1 MSSIA
6 DALKA
11 ATARLTAGGVPEAR
25 LEARVLAGEAF
36 GLSREALLARD
47 DQTARAEDLA
57 RFDDFVARRIAGEPT
72 ARLLGRQEFWSL
84 EFGLGPE
91 TLIPRGDS
99 ETIVEAALASI
110 SDRAVPLRLIDFGT
124 GSGCLLL
131 ALLSELPNA
140 TGLGIDASAET
151 LEVAARNAKR
161 LGLASRASFQRGD
174 WGHGLAG
181 PFDLIVSN
189 PPYIR
194 DGDIAGLATEVAR
207 FEPRR
212 ALAGGA
218 DGLDCYRAL
227 ASDLSRLLAP
237 GGQAV
242 LEIGQGQADE
252 VEMIM
257 AAAGLTPADRRA
269 DLAGIV
275 RALRFTRKKTSEFVG
290 SSR

>member
-1 MSSIA
+1 MTITQA
-6 DALKA
+6 LRDAA
-11 ATARLTAGGVPEAR
+11 ARLTAAGVAEAR

-36 GLSREALLARD
+36 GLTREALLARD
-47 DQTARAEDLA
+47 DQTARPEELARLEDL
-57 RFDDFVARRIAGEPT
+57 VARRIRGEPT

-91 TLIPRGDS
+91 TLIPRADS
-99 ETIVEAALASI
+99 ETIVEAALAAI
-110 SDRAVPLRLIDFGT
+110 ADRSAPLRLVDFGT

-140 TGLGIDASAET
+140 EGLGIDASAET
-151 LEVAARNAKR
+151 LAVAARNAER
-161 LGLASRASFQRGD
+161 LGLAGRAAFGLGD
-174 WGHGLAG
+174 WGQGLSG

-194 DGDIAGLATEVAR
+194 DGEIAGLAPEVAR

-227 ASDLSRLLAP
+227 APDIARLLAP
-237 GGQAV
+237 GGLAV
-242 LEIGQGQADE
+242 LEVGQGQADA
-252 VEMIM
+252 VEAIL
-257 AAAGLTPADRRA
+257 AATGLKPAGRRA
-269 DLAGIV
+269 DLAGID
-275 RALRFTRKKTSEFVG
+275 RAISFTR
-290 SSR
+290 

>member
-1 MSSIA
+1 MSVTVA
-6 DALKA
+6 EATRA
-11 ATARLTAGGVPEAR
+11 AAARLTAAGVAEAR
-25 LEARVLAGEAF
+25 LESRVLAGEAF
-36 GLSREALLARD
+36 GLSCEGLLARG
-47 DQTARAEDLA
+47 DQDARPEHLA
-57 RFDDFVARRIAGEPT
+57 RLDNLLARRIGGEPT

-99 ETIVEAALASI
+99 ETLVEAALAGI
-110 SDRAVPLRLIDFGT
+110 QHHDAPLRLIDFGT

-151 LEVAARNAKR
+151 LAVAARNAER
-161 LGLASRASFQRGD
+161 LGLAARAAFQLGD
-174 WGHGLAG
+174 WGQGLVG

-212 ALAGGA
+212 ALAGGS

-227 ASDLSRLLAP
+227 APDIAGLLAP
-237 GGQAV
+237 GGLAV

-252 VEMIM
+252 VEAIL
-257 AAAGLTPADRRA
+257 AAAGLKPAGRRP
-269 DLAGIV
+269 DLAGID
-275 RALRFTRKKTSEFVG
+275 RAISVTR
-290 SSR
+290 

>member
-11 ATARLTAGGVPEAR
+11 ATARLTASGIADAR
-25 LEARVLAGEAF
+25 LESRVLAGEAF
-36 GLSREALLARD
+36 GLSRETLLARD
-47 DQTARAEDLA
+47 DQAVRADDLA
-57 RFDDFVARRIAGEPT
+57 RLEGLVARRITGEPT

-99 ETIVEAALASI
+99 ETIVESALAAI
-110 SDRAVPLRLIDFGT
+110 LDRAAPLRLIDFGT
-124 GSGCLLL
+124 ASGCLLL

-151 LEVAARNAKR
+151 LAVAARNAER
-161 LGLASRASFQRGD
+161 LGLAARATFQCGD
-174 WGHGLAG
+174 WGQGLAG

-218 DGLDCYRAL
+218 DGLECYRAL
-227 ASDLSRLLAP
+227 APDIARLLTP

-242 LEIGQGQADE
+242 LEIGQGQADD
-252 VEMIM
+252 VDAIM
-257 AAAGLTPADRRA
+257 AAAGLAAAGRRV
-269 DLAGIV
+269 DLAGID
-275 RALRFTRKKTSEFVG
+275 RA
-290 SSR
+290 SSFRR

>member
-1 MSSIA
+1 MTITEA
-6 DALKA
+6 LRDAA
-11 ATARLTAGGVPEAR
+11 ARLTAAGVAQAR
-25 LEARVLAGEAF
+25 LESRVLAGDAF
-36 GLSREALLARD
+36 GLSRESLLARG
-47 DQTARAEDLA
+47 DQTARPEDLA
-57 RFDDFVARRIAGEPT
+57 RLSDLVARRIGGEPT

-91 TLIPRGDS
+91 TLIPRADS
-99 ETIVEAALASI
+99 ETIVEAALAAI
-110 SDRAVPLRLIDFGT
+110 ADRDAPLRLVDFGT

-140 TGLGIDASAET
+140 QGLGIDASGET
-151 LEVAARNAKR
+151 LAVAARNAER
-161 LGLASRASFQRGD
+161 LGLAARAEFCPGD
-174 WGHGLAG
+174 WGQGLSG

-227 ASDLSRLLAP
+227 APDIARLLKT

-242 LEIGQGQADE
+242 MEIGQGQVDE
-252 VEMIM
+252 VDAIM
-257 AAAGLTPADRRA
+257 AAAGLKPAGCRA

-275 RALRFTRKKTSEFVG
+275 RALSFTR
-290 SSR
+290 

>member
-1 MSSIA
+1 VTIA
-6 DALKA
+6 EALRA
-11 ATARLTAGGVPEAR
+11 AAARLAAAGVAEAR
-25 LEARVLAGEAF
+25 LESRVLGGEAF
-36 GLSREALLARD
+36 GLTREGLLARD
-47 DQTARAEDLA
+47 EQVARPEDAA
-57 RFDDFVARRIAGEPT
+57 RLDDLVARRITGEPT

-91 TLIPRGDS
+91 TLIPRADS
-99 ETIVEAALASI
+99 ETVVESALAAI
-110 SDRAVPLRLIDFGT
+110 ADRAAPLRLVDFGT

-140 TGLGIDASAET
+140 SGLGIDASAET
-151 LEVAARNAKR
+151 LAVAARNAER
-161 LGLASRASFQRGD
+161 LGLAARAQFQLGD
-174 WGHGLAG
+174 WGRGLVG

-212 ALAGGA
+212 ALAGGD

-227 ASDLSRLLAP
+227 APDIARLLTP
-237 GGQAV
+237 RGQAV

-252 VEMIM
+252 VSAIM
-257 AAAGLTPADRRA
+257 AAAGLRPAGGRG

-275 RALRFTRKKTSEFVG
+275 RALRFVR
-290 SSR
+290 